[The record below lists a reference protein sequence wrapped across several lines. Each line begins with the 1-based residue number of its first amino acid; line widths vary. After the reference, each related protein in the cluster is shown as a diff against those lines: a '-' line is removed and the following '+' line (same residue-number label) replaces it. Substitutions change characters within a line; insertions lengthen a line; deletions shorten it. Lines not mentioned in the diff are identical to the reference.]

1 MQIKT
6 DNMADVMKNI
16 RRHDLALSIVI
27 FNHLWHD
34 SVLQKSRLIFYSL
47 HSSRICM

>member
-16 RRHDLALSIVI
+16 RRHDLALSIVS
-27 FNHLWHD
+27 FNHLWQE
-34 SVLQKSRLIFYSL
+34 SFLVKSRLIFYSL